1 MKPVKRLEIVVN
13 ALQVEAVVQVLER
26 HGVIGHSVFR
36 DVTGRGERGRQTGD
50 ELTGALS
57 NSCVLT
63 TCAPEKLDAV
73 LGDLRRFLR
82 RAGGVAMVSD
92 ALWVEH

>member
-1 MKPVKRLEIVVN
+1 MKPVKRLEIVIN
-13 ALQVEAVVQVLER
+13 SLQVDAVVQLLER
-26 HGVIGHSVFR
+26 QGVVGHSVIR

-73 LGDLRRFLR
+73 LADLRRFLK
-82 RAGGVAMVSD
+82 RAGGIAMVSD

>member
-1 MKPVKRLEIVVN
+1 MRPVKRVEIVVN
-13 ALQVEAVVQVLER
+13 SLQVGAVVQLLER
-26 HGVIGHSVFR
+26 HGVVGHSVIR

-63 TCAPEKLDAV
+63 TCPPERLDAM
-73 LGDLRRFLR
+73 LADLRRFLK

-92 ALWVEH
+92 AMWVEH